1 MLFIILYSLFP
12 NYYGS
17 YLNNNFVSLSDSSC
31 IDTFT
36 KVNKHTTASSVP
48 GYFISCGTK
57 LDGRM
62 AEKSGVFDFKGPVN
76 SIKLC
81 ATPCQGLYCSCAEAK
96 GYGAHFRTSWIQLD
110 LFSLLQI
117 FLVFTFVK
125 VDGTLLTI
133 IKYFPKLIVNSEK
146 SSMYVLAYV
155 HTWLLTMFDSNFS

>member
-12 NYYGS
+12 NLYGS
-17 YLNNNFVSLSDSSC
+17 YLNNNFVPVSDSSW

-96 GYGAHFRTSWIQLD
+96 GYGARFITSWIQLD
-110 LFSLLQI
+110 LFSLVQSFSSVYFRQSGWHIVDNYQI
-117 FLVFTFVK
+117 LSKTHSEFRKVK
-125 VDGTLLTI
+125 YVCSSVCTYLI
-133 IKYFPKLIVNSEK
+133 ID
-146 SSMYVLAYV
+146 YV
-155 HTWLLTMFDSNFS
+155 W